1 MLVRIDRVRSRREDG
16 LQCAARADRARRR
29 QAQGRRGRLRT
40 ARLIERALPSVVTGL
55 RTARRRPR
63 DPFHEP
69 AESFPFGAVEW
80 IGERVAAFFALLA
93 YQLPI

>member
-1 MLVRIDRVRSRREDG
+1 M
-16 LQCAARADRARRR
+16 
-29 QAQGRRGRLRT
+29 
-40 ARLIERALPSVVTGL
+40 VTGL

-63 DPFHEP
+63 DPFQEP